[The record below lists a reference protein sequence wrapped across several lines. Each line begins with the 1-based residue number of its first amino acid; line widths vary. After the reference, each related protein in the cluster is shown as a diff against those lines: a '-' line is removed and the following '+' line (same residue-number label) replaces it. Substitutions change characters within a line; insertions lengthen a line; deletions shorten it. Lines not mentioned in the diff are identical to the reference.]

1 MKMISDN
8 NLLLRALTLNAVF
21 SGVSALLMFIAGGW
35 LAAQFKLP
43 GAASL
48 YPLAALLLLFALQLG
63 NIVRTKKIRT
73 WEIIGIISGDIAWVA
88 ASVAIVI
95 LYYQAITPTAL
106 VLLDIAAVAVLFF
119 AIMQIRGLTQY
130 RKLEAQY

>member
-1 MKMISDN
+1 MISDN

-106 VLLDIAAVAVLFF
+106 ILLDIAAVAVLFF